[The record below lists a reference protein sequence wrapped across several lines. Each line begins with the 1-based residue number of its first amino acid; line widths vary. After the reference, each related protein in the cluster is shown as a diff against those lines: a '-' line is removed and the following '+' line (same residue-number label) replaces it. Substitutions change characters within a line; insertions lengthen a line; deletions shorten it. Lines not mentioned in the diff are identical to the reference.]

1 MNDQTAENAPANSAP
16 SVKWGNQTI
25 ALSDI
30 PESSV
35 ATLVQR
41 TMNHV
46 YGNEMASYAA
56 ALKKKVDELGAAAYT
71 EAQIESMVADRR
83 EEKLDAILSGNLG
96 VRSAGAPRAT
106 AFEALLRS
114 IATERLTAK
123 LAKAKLKLPRGA
135 GKNKDGSERPA
146 GVIVLKTA
154 NGPKEF
160 TREDLITNELT
171 KYADEI
177 RAEATR
183 RQEEAELAAEG
194 VDVEDIV

>member
-1 MNDQTAENAPANSAP
+1 MTDQTANTNGPVP
-16 SVKWGNQTI
+16 SVKWGSTTI

-30 PESSV
+30 PESSLV
-35 ATLVQR
+35 ALAQR
-41 TMNHV
+41 GANHI
-46 YGNEMASYAA
+46 YGNEMASYAV
-56 ALKKKVDELGAAAYT
+56 ALKKKKVQEGKETFTDT
-71 EAQIESMVADRR
+71 DIESMVNDRR

-96 VRSAGAPRAT
+96 VRSVGAPRAT

-154 NGPKEF
+154 GGPKEF
-160 TREDLITNELT
+160 TREDLIANELT

-183 RQEEAELAAEG
+183 RQEEAELAAES

>member
-1 MNDQTAENAPANSAP
+1 MNDQSAENAPAVAP

-30 PESSV
+30 PESSLV
-35 ATLVQR
+35 ALAQR
-41 TMNHV
+41 GANHI
-46 YGNEMASYAA
+46 YGNEMASYAV
-56 ALKKKVDELGAAAYT
+56 ALKKKVAEGKETFTDAEI
-71 EAQIESMVADRR
+71 EAMVNDRR

-114 IATERLTAK
+114 IATERLQAK

-135 GKNKDGSERPA
+135 GKNKDGTERPA

-183 RQEEAELAAEG
+183 RQEENEVAAD

>member
-1 MNDQTAENAPANSAP
+1 MTDQTAETAPVAP
-16 SVKWGNQTI
+16 SVKWGSTTI

-30 PESSV
+30 PESSLV
-35 ATLVQR
+35 ALAQR
-41 TMNHV
+41 GANHIF
-46 YGNEMASYAA
+46 GNEMASYAV
-56 ALKKKVDELGAAAYT
+56 ALKKKVDDGKETFTAAEI
-71 EAQIESMVADRR
+71 EAMVNDRR

-96 VRSAGAPRAT
+96 VRSVGAPRAT

-135 GKNKDGSERPA
+135 GKNKDGTERPA

-160 TREDLITNELT
+160 TREDLIANELT
-171 KYADEI
+171 KYSDEI

-183 RQEEAELAAEG
+183 RQEEAELAAES